1 MNKTSNWTFV
11 VFDLTTEEFARRVR
25 LLRELRKEGAAMH
38 SQSVYCA
45 PYTESSFRNLENVAE
60 NNALILKAE
69 VADGQIKELVDAY
82 DIYISKLFSDV
93 ETKIDELEDAKVIA
107 TEDVPSKRGYSKRL
121 RKMYERLDHLD
132 YVSSL
137 RDTVTDT
144 ASEAPSLSAIYGIS
158 TEDQEIRDAVDAFRQ
173 RVEHIDN
180 QPPGE
185 FL

>member
-60 NNALILKAE
+60 NNALIFKAE

-93 ETKIDELEDAKVIA
+93 ETKIA